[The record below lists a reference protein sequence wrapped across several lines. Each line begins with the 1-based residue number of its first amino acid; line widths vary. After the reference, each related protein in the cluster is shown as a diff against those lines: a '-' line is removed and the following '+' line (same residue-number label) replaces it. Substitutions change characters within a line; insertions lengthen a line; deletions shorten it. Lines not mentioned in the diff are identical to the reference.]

1 MQHRPYLWDMD
12 TRYPQLGSL
21 RSEADRR
28 EAEAFLERGAALGA
42 SLDAFAHWL
51 EGLRRV
57 FSPRTP
63 VSHR

>member
-1 MQHRPYLWDMD
+1 MD

-28 EAEAFLERGAALGA
+28 DAQAFLQRGAALGE
-42 SLDAFAHWL
+42 SLDSFARWL

-57 FSPRTP
+57 FSAHAIP
-63 VSHR
+63 HR